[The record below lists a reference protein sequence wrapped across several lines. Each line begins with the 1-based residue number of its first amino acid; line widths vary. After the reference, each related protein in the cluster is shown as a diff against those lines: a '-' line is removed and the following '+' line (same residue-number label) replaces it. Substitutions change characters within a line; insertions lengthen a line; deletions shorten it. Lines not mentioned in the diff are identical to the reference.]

1 MNYDLILCI
10 KYYHICYN
18 IPIEFTCYMDMIIE
32 IDENDMNLW
41 SHISMMI
48 CEL

>member
-1 MNYDLILCI
+1 
-10 KYYHICYN
+10 
-18 IPIEFTCYMDMIIE
+18 MDMIIE